1 MTDCKSDTD
10 SGSGEDDCIGNGGN
24 RREHTAPPPGI
35 SSQKGIWSATMIF
48 SHTTPSLS
56 FMYAPR
62 VLVNEKRTTR
72 TEVRLLCLSSSE
84 VEIMPA
90 FPAANASRRYFR
102 AEASNHEFR
111 PRQASSLVAC
121 YAWLVK
127 MPLVYSWLVSPV
139 CSTVMRSSGTAKQH
153 DILNALIL
161 STVATCSI
169 QFDIVITIRN
179 FPLFHLASYLFQVHL
194 AVLLSSHYLR
204 VEKHFKRPISS

>member
-24 RREHTAPPPGI
+24 RREHTTPPPGI

-90 FPAANASRRYFR
+90 FPAANASP
-102 AEASNHEFR
+102 SLL
-111 PRQASSLVAC
+111 PRGG
-121 YAWLVK
+121 K
-127 MPLVYSWLVSPV
+127 
-139 CSTVMRSSGTAKQH
+139 
-153 DILNALIL
+153 
-161 STVATCSI
+161 
-169 QFDIVITIRN
+169 
-179 FPLFHLASYLFQVHL
+179 
-194 AVLLSSHYLR
+194 
-204 VEKHFKRPISS
+204 